1 MIARVTP
8 VLFLVAR
15 KLVGALLTLFFLATV
30 VFFLTKLTPG
40 DEARVVAGPDAS
52 PAEVE
57 AVRDRLGLSGTL
69 LQQYLN
75 YLGRLVHGDL
85 GTATSSQG
93 SVSSAVLGVL
103 PGTTQ
108 LVVVALL
115 ITVTVAVPLAVR
127 SAVRSSGAGD
137 GLRRVLVIVAA
148 GMPTFWLAIM
158 LQNLIASDWHVL
170 PISGDVAVG
179 IRIPTITGFTLV
191 DALLGGS
198 PVAFWDVA
206 AHLVLP
212 AIVLAIPFI
221 GQLFRI
227 LRAELMRVLHRDHIT
242 VALAAGVSPPGVLW
256 RNAIPQI
263 VNPALLIL
271 GAEFGGMFGGAILV
285 ESVFGR
291 NGLGA
296 YMTNALAQKDTASV
310 LGGVLAVGVIVV
322 ATSLVVDT
330 VQIIRDPRVRAEQ
343 LGARG

>member
-1 MIARVTP
+1 MIDRVIP
-8 VLFLVAR
+8 VLLFIGR
-15 KLVGALLTLFFLATV
+15 KIVGALLTLFFLATV

-40 DEARVVAGPDAS
+40 DEARVAAGPDAT

-69 LQQYLN
+69 LQQYLH

-85 GTATSSQG
+85 GTASSSHG
-93 SVSSAVLGVL
+93 PVSSAVFDVL

-108 LVVVALL
+108 LVVAAL
-115 ITVTVAVPLAVR
+115 IVTVTVAIPLAVW
-127 SAVRSSGAGD
+127 SAVRSSGPVD

-158 LQNLIASDWHVL
+158 LQNIVAATWHLL
-170 PISGDVAVG
+170 PISGDVSVG
-179 IRIPTITGFTLV
+179 MQIPTITGFTLV

-198 PVAFWDVA
+198 PIAFWDVFS
-206 AHLVLP
+206 HFVLP
-212 AIVLAIPFI
+212 AVVLAIPFI

-227 LRAELMRVLHRDHIT
+227 IRAELMRVLNREHIT
-242 VALAAGVSPPGVLW
+242 VALAAGVSGTRVLW
-256 RNAIPQI
+256 RNALPQV

-310 LGGVLAVGVIVV
+310 LGGVLVVGVIVV
-322 ATSLVVDT
+322 LTSLVVDT
-330 VQIIRDPRVRAEQ
+330 IQVIRDPRVRARQ
-343 LGARG
+343 IGAGA